1 MWYCPF
7 YAACSPPCRQAGN
20 RRAAGAAAGLR
31 RWPIWCNLFVLRRR
45 LRLTRI
51 AGVLLN
57 NYKRLRGDTVPSHSS
72 EQIRNIAL
80 VGHAGA
86 GKTTLAEGLLVA
98 GGAIGAAGSVERGT
112 TVSDY
117 DPQEKTLHHSLDA
130 TVMCLEHDGLH
141 VNLIDTPGY
150 PEFIGRALGSLEAV
164 ETAAVVVNAA
174 NGVEPMTVRMME
186 QARDLGLCRMMII
199 NRIDA
204 AGVDFSALLA
214 EIREAFGPE
223 CLPINLPADGASRV
237 ADCFFEHEDGNTD
250 FSSVAE
256 AHTQI
261 VDQVVELDEDLMEL
275 YLEQGEELDPAQ
287 LHDTFEK
294 ALREG
299 HLVPICFSSCE
310 TDVGVRQLLRVFEK
324 LMPNPMEGN
333 APAFMKGE
341 GDEAKPVEVKPDP
354 SDHAIAHVF
363 KVSIDPFAGK
373 LGVFRVHQGTITP
386 QSQLFIGDARKPFKV
401 GHLFRLH
408 GKDHKEIRQALPGDI
423 CAVAKIDDIHMD
435 DVLHDSH
442 DEDHFHLKPAVFP
455 EPLLGVAVEPES
467 RGQEQKLS
475 DALHKMMAEDPCIKM
490 EHNKTANE
498 TVLYGMGEFH
508 LRMLLERLNERY
520 NVQVATHPPS
530 IAYRETVTG
539 AAEGHHRH
547 KKQTGGAG
555 QFGEV
560 FLRIEALPRGSGFQF
575 DNKVVGGAIPSQFIP
590 AVEKGVRQVLDEG
603 AIAGFPVQ
611 DIKVTVYDGKH
622 HAVDSK
628 EIAFV
633 TAGKKAFLDAIAKAR
648 PILLEPIVKVEM
660 FAPSGSMGDIAG
672 DLSSRRGRI
681 NGNTSL
687 PGDRVSI
694 LGEVPLAEFRD
705 YQTRLKSLTGGEG
718 EFTMDFSHYEAVP
731 PNVQQELI
739 SNYRHP
745 AESD

>member
-1 MWYCPF
+1 MPGY
-7 YAACSPPCRQAGN
+7 
-20 RRAAGAAAGLR
+20 
-31 RWPIWCNLFVLRRR
+31 
-45 LRLTRI
+45 
-51 AGVLLN
+51 
-57 NYKRLRGDTVPSHSS
+57 SS

-80 VGHAGA
+80 VGHSGS

-98 GGAIGAAGSVERGT
+98 GGAIGAAGNVERGT
-112 TVSDY
+112 TVSDF
-117 DPQEKTLHHSLDA
+117 DPQEKSLHHSLDA
-130 TVMCLEHDGLH
+130 SVMYLEHEGIH

-150 PEFIGRALGSLEAV
+150 PEFVGRALGALEAV
-164 ETAAVVVNAA
+164 ETAAVVINAA
-174 NGVEPMTVRMME
+174 NGIEPMTQRMMDL
-186 QARDLGLCRMMII
+186 ARDRGLCRMMII

-204 AGVDFSALLA
+204 PGVNIETLM
-214 EIREAFGPE
+214 EQIHETFGPE

-237 ADCFFEHEDGNTD
+237 ADCFFEHEEGDTD
-250 FSSVAE
+250 VSSVAE
-256 AHTQI
+256 AHTRI
-261 VDQVVELDEDLMEL
+261 VDQVVELDENLMEL

-299 HLVPICFSSCE
+299 HLVPICFCSNE
-310 TDVGVRQLLRVFEK
+310 TGVGVRQLLRVFEK
-324 LMPNPMEGN
+324 LMPNPLEGN
-333 APAFMKGE
+333 PPEFFKGE
-341 GDEAKPVEVKPDP
+341 GDNAKPVDVSPD
-354 SDHAIAHVF
+354 SERHAIGHVF

-386 QSQLFIGDARKPFKV
+386 ASQLLIGDARKPFKV

-408 GKDHKEIRQALPGDI
+408 GKDHSEMQVAVPGDI
-423 CAVAKIDDIHMD
+423 CAVAKVDDIHMD
-435 DVLHDSH
+435 AVLHDSH
-442 DEDHFHLKPAVFP
+442 DEDHFHLRPVEIP

-475 DALHKMMAEDPCIKM
+475 DALHKLMAEDPCIRM

-508 LRMLLERLNERY
+508 LRMLLERLAERY
-520 NVQVATHPPS
+520 NVQVGTHPPS

-560 FLRIEALPRGSGFQF
+560 FLRIEALPRGSGFEF
-575 DNKVVGGAIPSQFIP
+575 SNKVVGGSIPTQFIP

-603 AIAGFPVQ
+603 AIAGYPVQ
-611 DIKVTVYDGKH
+611 DVKVTVYDGKH

-633 TAGKKAFLDAIAKAR
+633 TAGRKAFLDAIGKAR

-705 YQTRLKSLTGGEG
+705 YQTRLKALTGGQG
-718 EFTMDFSHYEAVP
+718 EFTMDFSHYDAVP
-731 PNVQQELI
+731 PNVQKELI
-739 SNYRHP
+739 SNYEHP
-745 AESD
+745 VDPD